1 MANWITHMMIADRV
15 LEQLPWL
22 ELRGFCVGNIAPDC
36 NVENEDWTAFSP
48 PREVTHWMSGERK
61 TAVDCERFWQCCI
74 AGRIFSLEEERSFFL
89 GYYSHLITD
98 AAFQRFIRDENRVRD
113 MLERIAA
120 HADMV
125 TRMPERPW
133 TFDSVKKVFSKRER
147 LRDVDAI
154 EFEYLREH
162 PQSGYL
168 TVLQTLTEF
177 PDYIDDLPPGAI
189 VRKIG
194 VMGGLPEPMAEP
206 GFVFFTRDE
215 YRNFVNEACAEV
227 IQKLNRIA

>member
-1 MANWITHMMIADRV
+1 MAGWITHMMITDRV
-15 LEQLPWL
+15 HARIPGLD
-22 ELRGFCVGNIAPDC
+22 RVGFCVGNIAPDC
-36 NVENEDWTAFSP
+36 NVENEDWTAFTP

-61 TAVDCERFWQCCI
+61 TAVDCERFWQSCI
-74 AGRIFSLEEERSFFL
+74 AERIFSSEEERSFFL

-120 HADMV
+120 RQDMV
-125 TRMPERPW
+125 MRMPERPW
-133 TFDSVKKVFSKRER
+133 TFDSVKKAFSKRER

-177 PDYIDDLPPGAI
+177 PDYIDYLPPGAI

-194 VMGGLPEPMAEP
+194 VMGGLPEPVENA

-215 YRNFVNEACAEV
+215 YRNFVDEACTEV